1 MFRGQARGRDF
12 TPLLRGMAFMCGG
25 GVNPF
30 ASAVSIVRIGAPS
43 VPYTVY

>member
-1 MFRGQARGRDF
+1 MFRGQARSRDF
-12 TPLLRGMAFMCGG
+12 TLLLRGMAFMCGG